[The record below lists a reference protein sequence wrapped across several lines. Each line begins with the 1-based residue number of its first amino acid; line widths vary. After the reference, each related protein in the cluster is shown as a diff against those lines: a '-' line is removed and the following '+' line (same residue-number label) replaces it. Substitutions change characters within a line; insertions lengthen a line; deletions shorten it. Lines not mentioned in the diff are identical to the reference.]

1 MNILLG
7 VTTRL
12 SDFFL
17 MVCDKDIANYDNN
30 NNNTIYKE
38 HGNIDDLICLYKMQL
53 HASLTVFCQPDKRK
67 RR

>member
-1 MNILLG
+1 
-7 VTTRL
+7 
-12 SDFFL
+12 